1 MMKMLFSIVTAFVGS
16 SICAVALTVTVSILN
31 GAPS

>member
-1 MMKMLFSIVTAFVGS
+1 MSKSLCSVVRGVDG
-16 SICAVALTVTVSILN
+16 CPVALTVTVSILN